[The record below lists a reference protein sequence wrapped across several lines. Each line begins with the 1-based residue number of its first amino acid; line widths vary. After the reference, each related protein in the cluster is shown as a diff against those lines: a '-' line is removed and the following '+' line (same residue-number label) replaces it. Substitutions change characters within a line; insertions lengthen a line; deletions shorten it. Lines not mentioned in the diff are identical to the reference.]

1 MTSAGAVVGPAVNAV
16 GNSKYFISVILLV
29 PLIGTAFAISLLLQ
43 GGIRFSDLALLA
55 AMYVMTGFGLTIGF
69 HRLLT
74 HRSFQTYPAVK
85 IILLILGSMGVA
97 GPPIAWAAAH
107 IKHHSRP
114 DLEGDPHSPMEG
126 IFHAHVGWLFKNRFP
141 DAEIYCPHLLADSSA
156 VFVNRTF
163 LLWVALSFAI
173 PFMIGGWTGLLWGGI
188 VRVFISHHT
197 MFCVNSVC
205 HAFGSREFETNDCS
219 RNQWIV
225 GLLALGEGWH
235 NNHHAFPRSAFHGF
249 HWWQIDLSGYVIWAL
264 ERLGLIYDV
273 YRVSPA
279 ALQRSSAFKARLA
292 SSPIFQEES

>member
-1 MTSAGAVVGPAVNAV
+1 
-16 GNSKYFISVILLV
+16 
-29 PLIGTAFAISLLLQ
+29 
-43 GGIRFSDLALLA
+43 
-55 AMYVMTGFGLTIGF
+55 
-69 HRLLT
+69 
-74 HRSFQTYPAVK
+74 
-85 IILLILGSMGVA
+85 
-97 GPPIAWAAAH
+97 
-107 IKHHSRP
+107 
-114 DLEGDPHSPMEG
+114 
-126 IFHAHVGWLFKNRFP
+126 
-141 DAEIYCPHLLADSSA
+141 
-156 VFVNRTF
+156 
-163 LLWVALSFAI
+163 
-173 PFMIGGWTGLLWGGI
+173 

-235 NNHHAFPRSAFHGF
+235 NNHHAFPRSAFHGL

-292 SSPIFQEES
+292 SSPIFKEES

>member
-1 MTSAGAVVGPAVNAV
+1 MTLTGALVGPAVNAV

-43 GGIRFSDLALLA
+43 GGVRFSDLALLA
-55 AMYVMTGFGLTIGF
+55 AMYIMTGFGLTIGF

-74 HRSFQTYPAVK
+74 HRSFQSCPAVK

-114 DLEGDPHSPMEG
+114 DHAGDPHTPLEG

-141 DAEIYCPHLLADSSA
+141 DAETYCPHLFADSST

-188 VRVFISHHT
+188 VRVFISHHA

-205 HAFGSREFETNDCS
+205 HAFGSREFETGDCS
-219 RNQWIV
+219 RNNWII
-225 GLLALGEGWH
+225 GLLALGEG
-235 NNHHAFPRSAFHGF
+235 
-249 HWWQIDLSGYVIWAL
+249 
-264 ERLGLIYDV
+264 
-273 YRVSPA
+273 
-279 ALQRSSAFKARLA
+279 
-292 SSPIFQEES
+292 